1 MSTVFA
7 TTGTIRRDDEIYSAD
22 DARSFITLQSML
34 ILLALISFV
43 LLCLCGCVLLGRNTN
58 TLFTY
63 KNDYIT
69 NSRYH
74 SHSRNESHGTEATTT
89 AAAAAAATTN
99 SNNTNTNTNTDVASP
114 NTLVMHSS
122 ISLSEYEMIE
132 LSSKCFGTVVVRT
145 ATTSKGTLLSQPQ
158 QQQHD
163 GDDLTNQVMHHS
175 IMQAEFHGNDII
187 DLSNTS
193 QTASLEVANHPDHQ
207 YLHQNACCIICLVD
221 YVHGDSIYRNH
232 PNCLHIFHTRCIQQ
246 WVQQQQQQHSQS
258 QAPVAATSSPQHS
271 GNISSECPC
280 CRCPIHPILR
290 SNPNSK

>member
-7 TTGTIRRDDEIYSAD
+7 TTIRRDDEIYSAD
-22 DARSFITLQSML
+22 DPRSFITLQSML

-74 SHSRNESHGTEATTT
+74 SQSSNESHGTDATTT
-89 AAAAAAATTN
+89 ASAAAASN
-99 SNNTNTNTNTDVASP
+99 NNTNTNTNTDVASP

-145 ATTSKGTLLSQPQ
+145 ATTSAQLSQPQ

-187 DLSNTS
+187 DLSNNS
-193 QTASLEVANHPDHQ
+193 QTTSLEVANHPDHPDHQ

-246 WVQQQQQQHSQS
+246 WVQQQQSQS